1 MTIKGEP
8 LAGKVALVTGGS
20 RGIGAGISTK
30 LAQWG
35 CELCIN
41 YVQRDRAAHALAET
55 LRAAGATV
63 HLLRGDLA
71 EPDEVER
78 VISAVGDECGHLDIL
93 VDNAAI
99 AVFRRL
105 SAATLEHWQFVMD
118 NNARP
123 TLLLAQCARELMA
136 GRDGR
141 FITISNTMP
150 ERYVEGGGLL
160 AAAKAALESLTR
172 YLSVELAKD
181 GIVVNCVRPG
191 LVETDI
197 VKTRP
202 EYEAALATIAKRSP
216 WGRATTT
223 RDCGDVVAMLCLEEA
238 GWICGQVI
246 DVDGGTGV
254 WL

>member
-1 MTIKGEP
+1 MIQGEP

-41 YVQRDRAAHALAET
+41 YVQRDSAANALAET
-55 LRAAGATV
+55 LRAGGATV
-63 HLLRGDLA
+63 HLMRGDLSDP
-71 EPDEVER
+71 EEVAR

-93 VDNAAI
+93 IDNAAI
-99 AVFRRL
+99 AVFRQLRE
-105 SAATLEHWQFVMD
+105 ATLEHWQFVMD
-118 NNARP
+118 NNARS
-123 TLLLAQCARELMA
+123 TLLLAQHARGLMA
-136 GRDGR
+136 GGGGR
-141 FITISNTMP
+141 LITISNAMP
-150 ERYVEGGGLL
+150 ERYLEGAGLL
-160 AAAKAALESLTR
+160 AAAKAALETLTR
-172 YLSVELAKD
+172 YLSVELARD

-202 EYEAALATIAKRSP
+202 EYAAALVTIAERSP
-216 WGRATTT
+216 WGRATTS